1 MRQFDPAKLQLENQR
16 LKMKLEAIRD
26 RLRQLKR
33 IPCAGLPEHVA
44 SGPEFTGCWTMLPL
58 FSRTMLRA
66 VLGPAISTKVI
77 EALDAL
83 YKSAELPVTR

>member
-1 MRQFDPAKLQLENQR
+1 MPQFDPAKLQLENQR
-16 LKMKLEAIRD
+16 LKIKLDTIRD
-26 RLRQLKR
+26 GLRQLKR
-33 IPCAGLPEHVA
+33 IPSAGLPEHVA

-66 VLGPAISTKVI
+66 VLGPSISAKVS

-83 YKSAELPVTR
+83 YKSADLPITR